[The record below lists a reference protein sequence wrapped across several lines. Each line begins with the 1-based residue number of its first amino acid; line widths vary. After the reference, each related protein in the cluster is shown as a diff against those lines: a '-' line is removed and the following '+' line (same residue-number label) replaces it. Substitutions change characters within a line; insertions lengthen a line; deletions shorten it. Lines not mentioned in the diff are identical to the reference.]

1 MDDTIKV
8 QFNKTASDTKKQL
21 CGAKYKV
28 YDSKGRKVHEFTTG
42 KNAELIEGILK
53 AGETYTFVESKVPE
67 HYKKAK
73 DVKITVKDTG
83 KVRKV
88 KAVDERIPEV
98 PNTPQTG
105 AGRYGILFA
114 LLAMLGGLTTY
125 SCIRVNHGKKRKDE
139 E

>member
-1 MDDTIKV
+1 M
-8 QFNKTASDTKKQL
+8 
-21 CGAKYKV
+21 
-28 YDSKGRKVHEFTTG
+28 
-42 KNAELIEGILK
+42 
-53 AGETYTFVESKVPE
+53 
-67 HYKKAK
+67 
-73 DVKITVKDTG
+73 
-83 KVRKV
+83 
-88 KAVDERIPEV
+88 DERIPEV